1 MAIFAPQAMNMLHS
15 MTAYGRG
22 TATSGTLKAEVEIRS
37 VNSKFFDLRLKYPSA
52 YKDREMDLRQIL
64 ANGIERG
71 KADVVISLSGSENAQ
86 DAPAIDPVLFRKYT
100 REIQA
105 LSSELGLPTGDIVLQ
120 VLRIPQVVALT
131 EVHLTPEEW
140 DLTTEAIRDA
150 MERFNQFR
158 RDEGAALAQDL
169 SQRIQHIVTLIDEV
183 TPMENERIT
192 KTRTRIRQNLA
203 DFISNEN
210 VDESRF
216 EQEMLFYMEK
226 MDITEEKVRLAQ
238 HCQYFLQEI
247 SANDKEKGRKLG
259 FITQE
264 MGREINTLGA
274 KAYDTGIQQIVILMK
289 NELEKVKEQLA
300 NIL

>member
-1 MAIFAPQAMNMLHS
+1 

-22 TATSGTLKAEVEIRS
+22 TATSGILKAEVEIRS

-71 KADVVISLSGSENAQ
+71 KADVVITLSGSENAQ

-140 DLTTEAIRDA
+140 DLTTAAIRDA
-150 MERFNQFR
+150 MTRFNQFR

-169 SQRIQHIVTLIDEV
+169 SQRLQHIIALIDEV
-183 TPMENERIT
+183 TPMENERII

-203 DFISNEN
+203 DFIANEN

-238 HCQYFLQEI
+238 HCQYFLKEI
-247 SANDKEKGRKLG
+247 VAIDKEKGRKLG

>member
-1 MAIFAPQAMNMLHS
+1 MLHS

-22 TATSGTLKAEVEIRS
+22 SAISGTLKAEVEIRS

-105 LSSELGLPTGDIVLQ
+105 LASELSLPTGDIVLQ

-140 DLTTEAIRDA
+140 NLTLSAIDDA
-150 MERFNQFR
+150 LGRFNQFR
-158 RDEGAALAQDL
+158 RDEGAALALDL
-169 SQRIQHIVTLIDEV
+169 SQRIHHIKDLIDEV
-183 TPMENERIT
+183 TPMENDRIH
-192 KTRTRIRQNLA
+192 KTRSRIRQNLA
-203 DFISNEN
+203 DFLSNEN
-210 VDESRF
+210 VDENRF
-216 EQEMLFYMEK
+216 EQEILFYMEK

-238 HCQYFLQEI
+238 HCHYFLQEI
-247 SANDKEKGRKLG
+247 HANDKEKGRKLG

-274 KAYDTGIQQIVILMK
+274 KAYDTGIQQIVIMMK

>member
-1 MAIFAPQAMNMLHS
+1 

-22 TATSGTLKAEVEIRS
+22 TATSGILKAEVEIRS

-71 KADVVISLSGSENAQ
+71 KADVVITLSGSENAQ

-140 DLTTEAIRDA
+140 DLTTAAIRDA
-150 MERFNQFR
+150 MTRFNQFR

-169 SQRIQHIVTLIDEV
+169 SQRLQHIIALIDEV
-183 TPMENERIT
+183 TPMENERII
-192 KTRTRIRQNLA
+192 KTRTRIRQNLV
-203 DFISNEN
+203 DFIANEN

-238 HCQYFLQEI
+238 HCQYFLKEI
-247 SANDKEKGRKLG
+247 VAIDKEKGRKLG